1 MRTVAYPSYGKGIGD
16 FMKKLMFIILSV
28 IMFGVVGC
36 DDVKVDSPVL
46 QKNVKVDKTSDKER
60 NREKIT
66 EKAANEEKTEVAT
79 KKADLKP
86 EETTAPVAEESK
98 PKTEPIVE
106 SEETK
111 KEAMEPEQEIVS
123 QTEPKKDDNIR
134 ECSKTMYVQTGA
146 NVRKGPGTG
155 YEILGQLAKNDV
167 AEITGQ
173 AENGWYRITFH
184 GGEGFI
190 SNSLL
195 GENPVNEKKEP
206 IKENPTNDNDTVKH
220 TEETVKSETKPE
232 RQEDS
237 TKSETEQKPSAVS
250 YRPENIVRLA
260 IAKCQA
266 GGMITTE
273 DELKGLLANGTITRE
288 QYEEYYPLDGL
299 EESYYSVFV
308 NVDLNKA
315 ATTSGRLLQ
324 SEQGIADYIADML
337 LLESNPV
344 FNLKYVGTYKTSGET
359 FYEFRCYR

>member
-134 ECSKTMYVQTGA
+134 ECSKTMYVQTAA
-146 NVRKGPGTG
+146 NVRKG
-155 YEILGQLAKNDV
+155 
-167 AEITGQ
+167 
-173 AENGWYRITFH
+173 
-184 GGEGFI
+184 
-190 SNSLL
+190 S
-195 GENPVNEKKEP
+195 
-206 IKENPTNDNDTVKH
+206 VK
-220 TEETVKSETKPE
+220 
-232 RQEDS
+232 
-237 TKSETEQKPSAVS
+237 
-250 YRPENIVRLA
+250 
-260 IAKCQA
+260 
-266 GGMITTE
+266 
-273 DELKGLLANGTITRE
+273 
-288 QYEEYYPLDGL
+288 
-299 EESYYSVFV
+299 
-308 NVDLNKA
+308 
-315 ATTSGRLLQ
+315 
-324 SEQGIADYIADML
+324 
-337 LLESNPV
+337 
-344 FNLKYVGTYKTSGET
+344 
-359 FYEFRCYR
+359 

>member
-1 MRTVAYPSYGKGIGD
+1 
-16 FMKKLMFIILSV
+16 MKKLMIIILSV

-36 DDVKVDSPVL
+36 DDVKVDLSEL
-46 QKNVKVDKTSDKER
+46 QKSVKVDKTSDKER

-66 EKAANEEKTEVAT
+66 EKAANEQKTEVAT

-86 EETTAPVAEESK
+86 EETTEPVAEESK
-98 PKTEPIVE
+98 PKTELVVE
-106 SEETK
+106 AEETK
-111 KEAMEPEQEIVS
+111 KEAMKPEQETVS
-123 QTEPKKDDNIR
+123 QKEIKKDDNIR

-173 AENGWYRITFH
+173 ADNGWYRIKFY

-195 GENPVNEKKEP
+195 GENPVNEPKEP
-206 IKENPTNDNDTVKH
+206 IKKKTANNSVKH
-220 TEETVKSETKPE
+220 TEETVKSETKSE
-232 RQEDS
+232 KKE
-237 TKSETEQKPSAVS
+237 KSSAKKETEQKESTVS
-250 YRPENIVRLA
+250 YHPEKIVKLA

-273 DELKGLLANGTITRE
+273 DELKGLLANGNITKE